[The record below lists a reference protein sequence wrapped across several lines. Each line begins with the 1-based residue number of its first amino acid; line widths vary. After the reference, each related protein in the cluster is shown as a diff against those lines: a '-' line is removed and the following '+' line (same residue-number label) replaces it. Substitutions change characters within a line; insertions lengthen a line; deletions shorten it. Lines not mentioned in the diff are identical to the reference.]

1 MTLIQLTITQATI
14 LSAACARDDGLVF
27 PVTAS
32 IKGGPVGNSLKS
44 LLKRGLIGEVPAAD
58 PDTVWRR
65 DEAGSLTLRTTPLAY
80 SALGIGDAEG
90 AAPAVQPDLTPATRR
105 KGTKKV
111 QLIAMLTAAD
121 GASINEIIAVTGWL
135 AHTARG
141 VISGVLRK
149 KLGLTILTGK
159 VDGRGRVYRIV
170 DTA

>member
-1 MTLIQLTITQATI
+1 MTLIQLTNTQTTI

-44 LLKRGLIGEVPAAD
+44 LLKRRLIEEIKASNLN
-58 PDTVWRR
+58 TVWRH

>member
-44 LLKRGLIGEVPAAD
+44 LLKRGLIEEIKASNLN
-58 PDTVWRR
+58 TVWRH

-90 AAPAVQPDLTPATRR
+90 TAPAVQPDLTPATRR
-105 KGTKKV
+105 KGTKQT

-121 GASINEIIAVTGWL
+121 GASINEIIAVTGWR

-149 KLGLTILTGK
+149 KLGLTILSGK
-159 VDGRGRVYRIV
+159 AEGRGRVYRIV

>member
-1 MTLIQLTITQATI
+1 MTLIQLTNTQTTI
-14 LSAACARDDGLVF
+14 LSAACARDHGLVF

-44 LLKRGLIGEVPAAD
+44 LLKRGLIEEIKASNLN
-58 PDTVWRR
+58 TVWRH
-65 DEAGSLTLRTTPLAY
+65 DEAGSLTLRATPLAY

-90 AAPAVQPDLTPATRR
+90 AAPAVQPDLMPLTRR
-105 KGTKKV
+105 KGTKKA

-121 GASINEIIAVTGWL
+121 GASINEIIAVTGWR
-135 AHTARG
+135 AHTTRG

>member
-44 LLKRGLIGEVPAAD
+44 LLKRGLIEEIKASNLN
-58 PDTVWRR
+58 TVWRH

-105 KGTKKV
+105 KGTKQT

-149 KLGLTILTGK
+149 KLGLK
-159 VDGRGRVYRIV
+159 VTSEKNDARGRVYKLPS
-170 DTA
+170 A

>member
-1 MTLIQLTITQATI
+1 MTLIQLTNTQTTI

-44 LLKRGLIGEVPAAD
+44 LLNRGLIEEIKASNLN
-58 PDTVWRR
+58 TVWRH

-105 KGTKKV
+105 KGTKQT

-121 GASINEIIAVTGWL
+121 GASINEIIAVTGWR

>member
-44 LLKRGLIGEVPAAD
+44 LLKRGLIEEIKASNLN
-58 PDTVWRR
+58 TVWRH

>member
-44 LLKRGLIGEVPAAD
+44 LLKRGLIEEIKASNLN
-58 PDTVWRR
+58 TVWRH

-90 AAPAVQPDLTPATRR
+90 TAPAVQPDLTPATRR
-105 KGTKKV
+105 KGTKQT
-111 QLIAMLTAAD
+111 QLIAMLTAAE
-121 GASINEIIAVTGWL
+121 GASINEIIAVTGWR

-149 KLGLTILTGK
+149 KLGLK
-159 VDGRGRVYRIV
+159 VTSEKNDARGRVYKLPS
-170 DTA
+170 A

>member
-44 LLKRGLIGEVPAAD
+44 LLKRGLIEEVPAAD
-58 PDTVWRR
+58 PDTVWRH

-105 KGTKKV
+105 KGTKQT
-111 QLIAMLTAAD
+111 QLIAMLTAAE
-121 GASINEIIAVTGWL
+121 GASINEIIAVTGWR

-149 KLGLTILTGK
+149 KLGLK
-159 VDGRGRVYRIV
+159 VTSEKNDARGRVYKLPS
-170 DTA
+170 A

>member
-44 LLKRGLIGEVPAAD
+44 LLKRGLIEEIKASNLN
-58 PDTVWRR
+58 TVWRH

-90 AAPAVQPDLTPATRR
+90 TAPAVQPDLTPATRR
-105 KGTKKV
+105 KGTKKA
-111 QLIAMLTAAD
+111 QLIAMLTTAD

>member
-1 MTLIQLTITQATI
+1 MTLIQLTNTQTTI

-44 LLKRGLIGEVPAAD
+44 LLKRRLIEEIKASNLN
-58 PDTVWRR
+58 TVWRH

-105 KGTKKV
+105 KGTKQT

>member
-1 MTLIQLTITQATI
+1 MTLIQLTNTQTTI

-27 PVTAS
+27 PVTPS

-44 LLKRGLIGEVPAAD
+44 LLKRGLIEEIKASNLN
-58 PDTVWRR
+58 TVWRH

-149 KLGLTILTGK
+149 KLGLK
-159 VDGRGRVYRIV
+159 VTSEKNDARGRVYKLPS
-170 DTA
+170 A

>member
-1 MTLIQLTITQATI
+1 MTLIQLTNTQITI
-14 LSAACARDDGLVF
+14 LSAACARDHGLVF

-44 LLKRGLIGEVPAAD
+44 LLRRGLIEEVLAAD
-58 PDTVWRR
+58 PDTVWRQ

-105 KGTKKV
+105 KGTKQT
-111 QLIAMLTAAD
+111 QLIAMLTAAE
-121 GASINEIIAVTGWL
+121 GASINEIIAVTGWR

-149 KLGLTILTGK
+149 KLGLK
-159 VDGRGRVYRIV
+159 VTSEKNDARGRVYKLPS
-170 DTA
+170 A

>member
-1 MTLIQLTITQATI
+1 MTLIQLTNTQTTI

-44 LLKRGLIGEVPAAD
+44 LLKRGLIKEVPAAD
-58 PDTVWRR
+58 PDTVWRH

-105 KGTKKV
+105 KGTKQT
-111 QLIAMLTAAD
+111 QLIAMLTAAE
-121 GASINEIIAVTGWL
+121 GASINEIIAVTGWR

-149 KLGLTILTGK
+149 KLGLK
-159 VDGRGRVYRIV
+159 VTSEKNDARGRVYKLPS
-170 DTA
+170 A

>member
-44 LLKRGLIGEVPAAD
+44 LLNRGLIEEIKASNLN
-58 PDTVWRR
+58 TVWRH

-105 KGTKKV
+105 KGTKQT

-149 KLGLTILTGK
+149 KLGLK
-159 VDGRGRVYRIV
+159 VTSEKNDARGRVYKLPS
-170 DTA
+170 A

>member
-44 LLKRGLIGEVPAAD
+44 LLKRGLIEEVPAAD
-58 PDTVWRR
+58 PDTVWRH

-105 KGTKKV
+105 KGTKQT

-149 KLGLTILTGK
+149 KLGLK
-159 VDGRGRVYRIV
+159 VTSEKNDARGRVYKLPS
-170 DTA
+170 A